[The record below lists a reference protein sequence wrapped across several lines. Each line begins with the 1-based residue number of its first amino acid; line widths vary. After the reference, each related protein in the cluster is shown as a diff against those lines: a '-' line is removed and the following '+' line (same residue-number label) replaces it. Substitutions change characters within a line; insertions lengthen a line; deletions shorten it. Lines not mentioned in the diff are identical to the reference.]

1 MRRYITIAGII
12 IICGA
17 LLSYPPYSELRDFRK
32 EIAEL
37 EKEIAIL
44 KEANERF
51 RSEIKALKEDP
62 FYIEKTA
69 RDDLGLTK
77 PGEIIY
83 HIRDIKDRG
92 VEQSGSSSGS

>member
-1 MRRYITIAGII
+1 MRKYIIIASII

-17 LLSYPPYSELRDFRK
+17 LLSYQPYSELRRFRK
-32 EIAEL
+32 EILRL
-37 EKEIAIL
+37 EKEIAML
-44 KEANERF
+44 RETNESL

-69 RDDLGLTK
+69 RDHLGLTK

-83 HIRDIKDRG
+83 HIRR
-92 VEQSGSSSGS
+92 